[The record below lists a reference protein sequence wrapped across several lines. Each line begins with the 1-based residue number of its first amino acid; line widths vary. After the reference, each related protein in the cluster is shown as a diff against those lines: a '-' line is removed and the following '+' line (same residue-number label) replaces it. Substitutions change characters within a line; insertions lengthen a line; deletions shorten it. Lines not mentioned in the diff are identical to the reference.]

1 MDEIEE
7 ITKQRNEV
15 LKRIQERQRLMEL
28 IQNKNLKNTINPLEL
43 FKKTQSVKKIQN
55 AFRMYREVKR
65 VQKEIE
71 IQKENAKYKFNSSL
85 QNLNL
90 DLVLSIIKIQRKFR
104 NYMLK
109 INHEKTK
116 NYYLNKF
123 RQEAYKAIPV
133 ERVVEL
139 RKEVLK
145 RLKTMVMPDPA
156 EYEKIVNTYFNMYK
170 EFCVSFPERETVRE
184 ENVLLYYQN
193 YEMIK
198 FMDSLKGQ
206 IDNDKLK
213 LFNQFMLNKNKEY
226 QMKKRL
232 DAMEK
237 AYSSKSWWSEY
248 AMIDDFEENNLLD
261 EIDNRYNFK
270 KRNDIVNYNLK

>member
-71 IQKENAKYKFNSSL
+71 IQKANAKYKFNSSL

-109 INHEKTK
+109 HLSIISDSITFCTS
-116 NYYLNKF
+116 YTLIVIYTI
-123 RQEAYKAIPV
+123 Y
-133 ERVVEL
+133 VV
-139 RKEVLK
+139 
-145 RLKTMVMPDPA
+145 
-156 EYEKIVNTYFNMYK
+156 
-170 EFCVSFPERETVRE
+170 
-184 ENVLLYYQN
+184 
-193 YEMIK
+193 
-198 FMDSLKGQ
+198 
-206 IDNDKLK
+206 
-213 LFNQFMLNKNKEY
+213 
-226 QMKKRL
+226 
-232 DAMEK
+232 
-237 AYSSKSWWSEY
+237 
-248 AMIDDFEENNLLD
+248 
-261 EIDNRYNFK
+261 
-270 KRNDIVNYNLK
+270 